1 MTTFLFW
8 NVQRKQLD
16 THIVDLAKNHSV
28 DVLLLLEHPKPD
40 IALFQLLN
48 KVRPYQPVKTHNRFG
63 VYVSFNST
71 QMVRVTPPTTAAAD
85 RADFWD
91 VRVSNKNRLFLALVH
106 GLDIINYSAVQ
117 RSLFFERL
125 RTDIEWMEENDAE
138 VKHKQTVVLGDFNAN
153 PFDDVIGSTRGLH
166 AIRLKSV
173 GGKLTRSVLGVN
185 YRFFCNPMWSCFRGW
200 ERSPP
205 RHPLLQWRRRS
216 RDLLAHNRPSRPA
229 APDPAHVLREK
240 PQGPHRG
247 RQRQAAHP
255 QRPTEPAVGLRPPA
269 RHLQAQPQRI
279 GA

>member
-16 THIVDLAKNHSV
+16 TPIVDLVKNHSV

-48 KVRPYQPVKTHNRFG
+48 KVRPYQRVMTHGRFG
-63 VYVSFNST
+63 VYVSFNSA
-71 QMVRVTPPTTAAAD
+71 QMVRVTPPTTTAGD
-85 RADFWD
+85 RAAFWD

-117 RSLFFERL
+117 RGLFFERL
-125 RTDIEWMEENDAE
+125 RADIEWMEENDAE

-153 PFDDVIGSTRGLH
+153 PFDDVVGGTRGLH

-205 RHPLLQWRRRS
+205 GTHYFNGG
-216 RDLLAHNRPSRPA
+216 DAHEVFWHMI
-229 APDPAHVLREK
+229 DQVVLR
-240 PQGPHRG
+240 PQALHMFSERKLKIL
-247 RQRQAAHP
+247 
-255 QRPTEPAVGLRPPA
+255 TEAGSAKLLTHNGLPNA
-269 RHLQAQPQRI
+269 QLASDHLPVIFKLNLNA
-279 GA
+279 